1 LEVGRRETEVGSRKT
16 GDGRRKT
23 EDGRNEKYASC
34 KLRSPVIGLLANIK
48 SATNSQ
54 GSTMSNSLIFD
65 IKRYAINDGPGIRV
79 VIFFKGCNLHCAW
92 CHNPESISPKVEK
105 MYTPAKCIKC
115 GTCVDACPENAITLT
130 PDGIISNTEICKM
143 CGKCAEVCPTKAIEM
158 SGKVMSVNEI
168 MDIIE
173 KERIFFDQ
181 SDGGV
186 TFSGGEPLVH
196 TKILIELLD
205 ECGKRGIHRAID
217 TAGNVDTETILEVAM
232 RTDLFLYDLKMMD
245 SHLHRKWIHSGNE
258 RILHNLKVL
267 AETGAHI
274 IIRIPL
280 IGGVNDI
287 DENIEQTAQFI
298 SGLAGDKKEVHLLP
312 YHAIAQNKYMK
323 LGKPEDFETLQ
334 QPDKEILVK
343 AIGKFREYGIKASVG
358 G

>member
-1 LEVGRRETEVGSRKT
+1 MH
-16 GDGRRKT
+16 
-23 EDGRNEKYASC
+23 
-34 KLRSPVIGLLANIK
+34 P
-48 SATNSQ
+48 
-54 GSTMSNSLIFD
+54 SLIFD

-92 CHNPESISPKVEK
+92 CHNPESISAKVEK
-105 MYTPAKCIKC
+105 MYTPVKCIKC

-130 PDGIISNTEICKM
+130 PEGIITDPELCKM

-158 SGKVMSVNEI
+158 SGKVMSVSEI

-181 SDGGV
+181 SGGGV

-196 TKILIELLD
+196 TKMLIDLLD
-205 ECGKRGIHRAID
+205 ECGKRGIHRAVD
-217 TAGNVDTETILEVAM
+217 TAGSVSTETILEVAK

-245 SHLHRKWIHSGNE
+245 SHLHKKWITAGNE
-258 RILHNLKVL
+258 RILHNLQTL

-280 IGGVNDI
+280 IGGVNDS
-287 DENIEQTAQFI
+287 DENIEQTARFI
-298 SGLAGDKKEVHLLP
+298 SGLAGDKKVVHLLP
-312 YHAIAQNKYMK
+312 YHNIAQNKYMK
-323 LGKPEDFETLQ
+323 LGKSDDFEILHEPGKETLA
-334 QPDKEILVK
+334 K
-343 AIGKFREYGIKASVG
+343 AIAKFAEYGIRASVG